1 MLQNANFLCEIGT
14 EEIPAAYLPPA
25 IAFSKKF
32 FGERLKNERI
42 GFGQIEVCATPR
54 RLVIIASNVAPAQS
68 EEEVELKGPSVKA
81 AYDAEGKPTKAL
93 QGFLKGNSIEE
104 GQVVSRSTE
113 KGEYLFATK
122 TLVSNKSGKI
132 LPGIIEDLVKSL
144 PFPKKM
150 RWSDLKLSFP
160 RPIAYFCVLFND
172 VVVPFELSG
181 ISSSN
186 MVRGHYIRYNQMLEV
201 KSIAGYQDLL
211 RENGVLVDHN
221 ERRNMIRGELEKT
234 AGSLGG
240 ELVFDEELLETVTFL
255 AESPFVL
262 VCDFRREFLSIP
274 DIVLITE
281 MKEHQKYFAVRGA
294 DGVLLPNFLVVSN
307 NPPSAYVKAG
317 NERVI
322 TARFNDARF
331 FFDEDRKSKLADK
344 VDSLKNV
351 LFHKELGSIYDKVER
366 MRFISAHLAGVL
378 GLDAEMAQGIDRAAY
393 LCKAD
398 LNTAMVFEFTSLQ
411 GKMGRIYALL
421 DGEDQAVADAIDDHY
436 RPRSQDDPMP
446 EGVVSRVL
454 SLAEKLD
461 NLLGSYSVG
470 NIPKGSQDPY
480 ALRRQAGAIVEM
492 AVEGEMSIDMRALL
506 EHCAVKYLN
515 GDALVKPILAFIGGR
530 ANTLFA
536 EKGFRYDVID
546 ACLSIDYHNYLE
558 QFRRAHS
565 LHEFRGREGFS
576 EMLLS
581 FKRMNN
587 IVAAFR
593 QKQPDY
599 RLVFEPALVGE
610 EAERGLFEF
619 FNSRGDTISELIRS
633 DSYRELF
640 GLLIEG
646 KSAIDTFFDEV
657 MVMSDDITVRDNR
670 LALLETILEPFR
682 GLLDFTKISE

>member
-42 GFGQIEVCATPR
+42 GFGQIEVWATPR
-54 RLVIIASNVAPAQS
+54 RLVIIASNVSPAQS

-122 TLVSNKSGKI
+122 ALVSNKSGKI

-201 KSIAGYQDLL
+201 KSIAGYQDIL

-221 ERRNMIRGELEKT
+221 ERRDLIRGELEKT

-378 GLDAEMAQGIDRAAY
+378 GLDAEIAQRIDRAAY

-480 ALRRQAGAIVEM
+480 ALRRQAGAVVEM

-515 GDALVKPILAFIGGR
+515 GDALIKPILAFIGGR

-599 RLVFEPALVGE
+599 RLVFKPALVGE

-670 LALLETILEPFR
+670 LALLETILEPFK

>member
-14 EEIPAAYLPPA
+14 EEIPAGYLPPA
-25 IAFSKKF
+25 IVYIKKS
-32 FGERLKNERI
+32 FGERLKEDRVA
-42 GFGQIEVCATPR
+42 FDAVEVYATPR
-54 RLVIIASNVAPAQS
+54 RIVILASGVASVQS

-93 QGFLKGNSIEE
+93 MGFLKGNGVEE
-104 GQVVSRSTE
+104 THLLKRTTD
-113 KGEYLFATK
+113 KGEYLFAKK
-122 TLVSNKSGKI
+122 TLASEKTSAI
-132 LPGIIEDLVKSL
+132 LPVILADIIRNI

-150 RWSDLKLSFP
+150 RWCDLKLAFP

-172 VVVPFELSG
+172 AVVPFEMSG
-181 ISSSN
+181 IASSDF
-186 MVRGHYIRYNQMLEV
+186 VRGHYVRHNRMVRVE
-201 KSIAGYQDLL
+201 SISAYGSLMK
-211 RENGVLVDHN
+211 ENGVVVDHT
-221 ERRNMIRGELEKT
+221 ERRETIRGELERT
-234 AGSLGG
+234 ARSLGG
-240 ELVFDEELLETVTFL
+240 ELVSDDDLLETVTFL
-255 AESPFVL
+255 TESPFVL
-262 VCDFRREFLSIP
+262 VCDFRPEFLSIP

-281 MKEHQKYFAVRGA
+281 MKEHQKYFAVRGK
-294 DGVLLPNFLVVSN
+294 DGVLLPNFLVISN
-307 NPPSAYVKAG
+307 NPPTAYVKAG

-331 FFDEDRKSKLADK
+331 FFDEDRKSRLADK

-351 LFHKELGSIYDKVER
+351 LFHKDLGSIYDKVER
-366 MRFISAHLAGVL
+366 VRYIAAHLSQTL
-378 GLDAEMAQGIDRAAY
+378 GLDAKTTARVDRAAF

-421 DGEDQAVADAIDDHY
+421 DGEDAETADAIDDHY

-446 EGVVSRVL
+446 RGVVSRVL

-492 AVEGEMSIDMRALL
+492 AVDGEMSIDLRAVL
-506 EHCAVKYLN
+506 EHCAPKYAN
-515 GDALVKPILAFIGGR
+515 GADLVRPILAFIGGR

-536 EKGFRYDVID
+536 ERGFRYDEID

-558 QFRRAHS
+558 QYRRAHS
-565 LHEFRGREGFS
+565 LHDFRGREGFS

-587 IVAAFR
+587 IVSAFR
-593 QKQPDY
+593 QKEPGYALRFD
-599 RLVFEPALVGE
+599 PALLKE
-610 EAERGLFEF
+610 DAERGLYEF
-619 FNSRGDTISELIRS
+619 FNSRREKIRELIHT

-640 GLLIEG
+640 GLLSEG
-646 KSAIDTFFDEV
+646 KGAIDRFFDDV
-657 MVMSDDITVRDNR
+657 MVMTDDTGIRDNR
-670 LALLETILEPFR
+670 LALLETILDPFR

>member
-1 MLQNANFLCEIGT
+1 
-14 EEIPAAYLPPA
+14 
-25 IAFSKKF
+25 
-32 FGERLKNERI
+32 
-42 GFGQIEVCATPR
+42 
-54 RLVIIASNVAPAQS
+54 
-68 EEEVELKGPSVKA
+68 
-81 AYDAEGKPTKAL
+81 
-93 QGFLKGNSIEE
+93 
-104 GQVVSRSTE
+104 
-113 KGEYLFATK
+113 
-122 TLVSNKSGKI
+122 
-132 LPGIIEDLVKSL
+132 
-144 PFPKKM
+144 
-150 RWSDLKLSFP
+150 
-160 RPIAYFCVLFND
+160 
-172 VVVPFELSG
+172 
-181 ISSSN
+181 
-186 MVRGHYIRYNQMLEV
+186 MLEV

-221 ERRNMIRGELEKT
+221 ERRDLIRGELEKT
-234 AGSLGG
+234 AASLGG

-344 VDSLKNV
+344 VDSLKSV

-378 GLDAEMAQGIDRAAY
+378 GLDAEMAQRIDRAAY

-515 GDALVKPILAFIGGR
+515 GDALIKPILAFIGGR

>member
-14 EEIPAAYLPPA
+14 EEIPAGYLLPA
-25 IAFSKKF
+25 VVFIKKS
-32 FGERLKNERI
+32 FGERMKDERI
-42 GFGQIEVCATPR
+42 AFDAVEVYATPR
-54 RLVIIASNVAPAQS
+54 RLAILASNVAPAQS

-81 AYDAEGKPTKAL
+81 AYDAAGMPTKAL

-104 GQVVSRSTE
+104 GRVVRRTTD

-122 TLVSNKSGKI
+122 MLASKKSGDI
-132 LPGIIEDLVKSL
+132 LPGIVEDMVKNI
-144 PFPKKM
+144 PFPKRM

-172 VVVPFELSG
+172 TVVPLELSG
-181 ISSSN
+181 IASSN
-186 MVRGHYIRYNQMLEV
+186 KIRGHYIRHNRMVEV
-201 KSIAGYQDLL
+201 KSIGSYDELL
-211 RENGVLVDHN
+211 RENGVIVDHN
-221 ERRNMIRGELEKT
+221 ERRRIIREELERT
-234 AGSLGG
+234 AKSLGG
-240 ELVFDEELLETVTFL
+240 ELVFDDELLETVTFI
-255 AESPFVL
+255 AESPYVL
-262 VCDFRREFLSIP
+262 ICDFRPEFLSIP

-281 MKEHQKYFAVRGA
+281 MKEHQKYFAVRGS

-307 NPPSAYVKAG
+307 NPPTAYIKAG

-331 FFDEDRKSKLADK
+331 FFNEDRKSKLADK
-344 VDSLKNV
+344 VDSLRNV
-351 LFHKELGSIYDKVER
+351 LFHKDLGSIYDKVER
-366 MRFISAHLAGVL
+366 LRFISAHLARVL
-378 GLDAEMAQGIDRAAY
+378 ALDSETADRIDRAAY

-411 GKMGRIYALL
+411 GKIGRIYALL
-421 DGEDQAVADAIDDHY
+421 DNEDPEAARAIDDHY

-446 EGVVSRVL
+446 EGIVSRVL
-454 SLAEKLD
+454 SLAEKVD

-480 ALRRQAGAIVEM
+480 ALRRQAGAIVSM
-492 AVEGEMSIDMRALL
+492 VVDGGMSIDMRALL
-506 EHCAVKYLN
+506 EHCASRYRD
-515 GDALVKPILAFIGGR
+515 GAGLVKPILAFIGGR

-536 EKGFRYDVID
+536 ERGFRYDEID

-558 QFRRAHS
+558 QFRRARS

-587 IVAAFR
+587 ILAAFR

-599 RLVFEPALVGE
+599 RLAFKSALMVEG
-610 EAERGLFEF
+610 AERGLYEF
-619 FNSRGDTISELIRS
+619 FNSRRDRINELIRT

-646 KSAIDTFFDEV
+646 KSVIDGFFDEV
-657 MVMSDDITVRDNR
+657 MVMSDDTKIRDNR
-670 LALLETILEPFR
+670 LALLETILEPFK

>member
-25 IAFSKKF
+25 IAFIKKF
-32 FGERLKNERI
+32 FGERLKDERI
-42 GFGQIEVCATPR
+42 GFEAMVVYATPR
-54 RLVIIASNVAPAQS
+54 RLAILASNVANAQS

-81 AYDAEGKPTKAL
+81 AYDTEGKPTKAL
-93 QGFLKGNSIEE
+93 NGFLKGNAIEE
-104 GQVVSRSTE
+104 GQVIRRSTD

-122 TLVSNKSGKI
+122 TLVSNKSGEI
-132 LPGIIEDLVKSL
+132 LPGIIEDMVKNL

-181 ISSSN
+181 IASSN
-186 MVRGHYIRYNQMLEV
+186 LVRGHYIRYNRMVEV
-201 KSIAGYQDLL
+201 KSIASYQDLL

-221 ERRNMIRGELEKT
+221 ERRELIRDELEKT
-234 AGSLGG
+234 ARSLGG
-240 ELVFDEELLETVTFL
+240 DLVFDEELLETVTFL

-307 NPPSAYVKAG
+307 NPPSAYVKVG

-344 VDSLKNV
+344 VDSLKSV
-351 LFHKELGSIYDKVER
+351 LFHKDLGSIYDKVER
-366 MRFISAHLAGVL
+366 MRFISAHLAVVL
-378 GLDAEMAQGIDRAAY
+378 GLDAKTAERTDRAAY

-411 GKMGRIYALL
+411 GKMGRVYALL
-421 DGEDQAVADAIDDHY
+421 DGEEQEVADAIEDHY

-446 EGVVSRVL
+446 RGVVSRVL

-461 NLLGSYSVG
+461 NILGSYSVG

-492 AVEGEMSIDMRALL
+492 MVDGAMSIDMRALL
-506 EHCAVKYLN
+506 EHCASKYRN
-515 GDALVKPILAFIGGR
+515 GAGLVKPILAFIGAR

-536 EKGFRYDVID
+536 ERGFRYDEID

-599 RLVFEPALVGE
+599 RLAFDPSLVGE

-619 FNSRGDTISELIRS
+619 FNSRRDTINELIRS

-646 KSAIDTFFDEV
+646 KGVIDIFFDKV
-657 MVMSDDITVRDNR
+657 MVMSDDTRVRDNR
-670 LALLETILEPFR
+670 LALLEAILEPFR

>member
-14 EEIPAAYLPPA
+14 EEIPAGYLPPA
-25 IAFSKKF
+25 IAFIKKS
-32 FGERLKNERI
+32 FGESLKEERI
-42 GFGQIEVCATPR
+42 AFEAIEVYATPR
-54 RLVIIASNVAPAQS
+54 RLSVLASNVAPAQS

-81 AYDAEGKPTKAL
+81 AYDAEGRPTKAL
-93 QGFLKGNSIEE
+93 QGFLKGNAIEE
-104 GQVVSRSTE
+104 GQVARRTTD

-122 TLVSNKSGKI
+122 TLASKKSGEI
-132 LPGIIEDLVKSL
+132 IPGIIENIVKNL

-160 RPIAYFCVLFND
+160 RPITYFCVLFND
-172 VVVPFELSG
+172 RVVPFELSG
-181 ISSSN
+181 IASSN
-186 MVRGHYIRYNQMLEV
+186 LIRGHYIRHNRMVEV
-201 KSIAGYQDLL
+201 KSIASYQELL
-211 RENGVLVDHN
+211 RENGVLVDHD
-221 ERRNMIRGELEKT
+221 ERREIIRAELERMAK
-234 AGSLGG
+234 SLGG
-240 ELVFDEELLETVTFL
+240 ELVFDDDLLETVTFL

-281 MKEHQKYFAVRGA
+281 MKEHQKYFAVRA
-294 DGVLLPNFLVVSN
+294 TDGVLLPNFLVVSN
-307 NPPSAYVKAG
+307 NPPSAYIKAG

-331 FFDEDRKSKLADK
+331 FFDEDRKSGLADK
-344 VDSLKNV
+344 VESLKSV
-351 LFHKELGSIYDKVER
+351 LFHKDLGSIYDKVER
-366 MRFISAHLAGVL
+366 MRFISAHLAAVL
-378 GLDAEMAQGIDRAAY
+378 GLDAETAGKIDRAVS

-421 DGEDQAVADAIDDHY
+421 DGEDPEVADAIDDHY
-436 RPRSQDDPMP
+436 RPRSQEDPMP
-446 EGVVSRVL
+446 EGIISRVL

-492 AVEGEMSIDMRALL
+492 AVDGGMSIDMRALL
-506 EHCAVKYLN
+506 EHCSSKYRD
-515 GDALVKPILAFIGGR
+515 GAALVKPILSFIGGR

-536 EKGFRYDVID
+536 ERGFRYDEID

-593 QKQPDY
+593 QKQPEYPLAFD
-599 RLVFEPALVGE
+599 PALVRE
-610 EAERGLFEF
+610 EAERGLYEF
-619 FNSRGDTISELIRS
+619 FNSRREKIAGLIRS

-646 KSAIDTFFDEV
+646 KAAVDTFFDKV
-657 MVMSDDITVRDNR
+657 MVMSDDVRNRDNR